1 MIKKTVR
8 FLRLFLA
15 CDNIF
20 LFKKGI
26 NVIVGKSVEI
36 APCKHISIGKNT
48 FIGNHASITT
58 SQSGESKISI
68 GGNVMIAQRVMII
81 GGNHNFDRLDMP
93 MNSQGEG
100 KQGHIKIEDDVW
112 IGAGSIILTGVT
124 IGKGSIVG
132 AGSIVTKS
140 VEPYSIVAGNPAKLI
155 KKRA

>member
-1 MIKKTVR
+1 
-8 FLRLFLA
+8 
-15 CDNIF
+15 
-20 LFKKGI
+20 
-26 NVIVGKSVEI
+26 
-36 APCKHISIGKNT
+36 
-48 FIGNHASITT
+48 
-58 SQSGESKISI
+58 
-68 GGNVMIAQRVMII
+68 MIAQRVMII